1 MAPISPDPGFFRER
15 LALARLMLVF
25 TPEACGDRDPFAVL
39 EAVAEHVDI
48 IQVRPKPLGTG
59 GAGSPAEAAAT
70 HRWTRRVI
78 ESVAYLRRMPL
89 VMVDDRVDV
98 ALALLKHGCAGVH
111 LGQDDMPVHEAR
123 KVLGPDLLIGL
134 STHDLAQ
141 VAEASTLEIDYIGF
155 GPVNASTTK
164 GLTQASG
171 ADAAWIATESSMVPV
186 FAIGGIDRSNVSD
199 LTRVGRIAV
208 SSAILGADDPARAAI
223 ELRELL
229 LASE

>member
-15 LALARLMLVF
+15 LALARLMLIF
-25 TPEACGDRDPFAVL
+25 TPEACGDRDPFALL
-39 EAVAEHVDI
+39 EAVAEHVDV

-59 GAGSPAEAAAT
+59 GADSPAEAAAT
-70 HRWTRRVI
+70 FEWTKRVI
-78 ESVAYLRRMPL
+78 EFVATLRKMPL

-98 ALALLKHGCAGVH
+98 ALALLKNGCAGVH

-123 KVLGPDLLIGL
+123 KLLGPDPLIGL

-141 VAEASTLEIDYIGF
+141 VVESSTLEIDYIGF
-155 GPVNASTTK
+155 GPIHATATK
-164 GLTQASG
+164 GLTKPSG
-171 ADAAWIATESSMVPV
+171 AEAAWVATESAMFPV
-186 FAIGGIDRSNVSD
+186 FAIGGIDRSNVGE
-199 LTRVGRIAV
+199 LTRVGRVAV
-208 SSAILGADDPARAAI
+208 SSAILAADDPARAAV